1 MKTMIFVPPGGYFA
15 ERWSKGPI
23 MPPLGI
29 IYIATVLKQNGVDV
43 ELVPAELYQ
52 MSWKDIARKIETE
65 KPDIVGVTSTTEN
78 RFQAFKLLK
87 IAKKARPQ
95 VWTVFGGP
103 HASMAARDTLTHLPF
118 VDIVVRNEGE
128 ITTLELVR
136 ALEGSHPY
144 KNLEKVLGISFR
156 AEDGRVIEN
165 PRRPYIKPLDLLP
178 IPDRELIHFRKYNF
192 SMEIPGKGMVPALNM
207 MTSRGCPFNCN
218 FCATPVNWGRAVRMH
233 SVERVI
239 QEIEQGMKDYG
250 IKAVWFYDD
259 TFDANPKRLEKL
271 CDIFIERKYGINWYA
286 EVRVDI
292 LTKPLLEKMVRS
304 GLYYLSFG
312 VEAGSERVRK
322 EIIRKNVDIEQV
334 RRTIKWAKELG
345 ITPNPFFIF
354 SHPTETWEEAQET
367 IRLIEE
373 FSSDCDISVSILH
386 VYPGTDLEKTAK
398 KLGILPEDFTWTR
411 RRDPRIITLPA
422 AQGDV
427 PLFKHL
433 LSWAQIS
440 ELVFRWNLAQKKV
453 SVWRKAIQAIKNIR
467 TWKDIP
473 RYAVMF
479 YVYVKLKVKKAL
491 GKI

>member
-1 MKTMIFVPPGGYFA
+1 MKVMIFVPPGGYFA
-15 ERWSKGPI
+15 ERWSKGPF

-29 IYIATVLKQNGVDV
+29 IYIGTVLKNHGVDV
-43 ELVPAELYQ
+43 ELVPAELYNL
-52 MSWKDIARKIETE
+52 SWREIARKIETE
-65 KPDIVGVTSTTEN
+65 KPDVVGVTSTTEN

-95 VWTVFGGP
+95 AWTVFGGP
-103 HASMAARDTLTHLPF
+103 HASMAARDTLQHLPY

-128 ITTLELVR
+128 ITTLEMVQ
-136 ALEGSHPY
+136 ALQASDPY

-156 AEDGRVIEN
+156 TPDGRIVEN
-165 PRRPYIKPLDLLP
+165 PKRPYIKPLDLLP
-178 IPDRELIHFRKYNF
+178 IPDRELIHFRDYGF
-192 SMEIPGKGMVPALNM
+192 SMEIPGKGRVPALNM

-239 QEIEQGMKDYG
+239 QEIELGMKEYG

-271 CDIFIERKYGINWYA
+271 CDIFIERKYNINWYA

-354 SHPTETWEEAQET
+354 SHPTETWEEAQQT

-373 FSSDCDISVSILH
+373 FSEDCDISVSILH
-386 VYPGTDLEKTAK
+386 IYPGTDLEKTARE
-398 KLGILPEDFTWTR
+398 LGVLPQDFTWTR
-411 RRDPRIITLPA
+411 KRDPRIITLPA

-440 ELVFRWNLAQKKV
+440 ELVFRWNLAQRKV
-453 SVWRKAIQAIKNIR
+453 SVWRKALQALKNLR
-467 TWKDIP
+467 SWKDIP
-473 RYAVMF
+473 RYFIML
-479 YVYVKLKVKKAL
+479 YVYLKLKIKKTL
-491 GKI
+491 GRL

>member
-1 MKTMIFVPPGGYFA
+1 MKVMIFVPPGGYFA

-52 MSWKDIARKIETE
+52 MSWKEIARKIETE

-128 ITTLELVR
+128 ITTLELVK
-136 ALEGSHPY
+136 ALEGSDPY

-156 AEDGRVIEN
+156 TEDGRVIEN

-178 IPDRELIHFRKYNF
+178 IPDRELIHFREYNF

-239 QEIEQGMKDYG
+239 QEIEQGIKDYG

-386 VYPGTDLEKTAK
+386 IYPGTDLEKTAK
-398 KLGILPEDFTWTR
+398 ELGVLPEDFTWTR
-411 RRDPRIITLPA
+411 KRDPRIITLPA

-479 YVYVKLKVKKAL
+479 YIYVKLKVKKAL
-491 GKI
+491 GEI

>member
-1 MKTMIFVPPGGYFA
+1 
-15 ERWSKGPI
+15 
-23 MPPLGI
+23 
-29 IYIATVLKQNGVDV
+29 
-43 ELVPAELYQ
+43 
-52 MSWKDIARKIETE
+52 
-65 KPDIVGVTSTTEN
+65 
-78 RFQAFKLLK
+78 
-87 IAKKARPQ
+87 
-95 VWTVFGGP
+95 
-103 HASMAARDTLTHLPF
+103 
-118 VDIVVRNEGE
+118 
-128 ITTLELVR
+128 
-136 ALEGSHPY
+136 
-144 KNLEKVLGISFR
+144 
-156 AEDGRVIEN
+156 
-165 PRRPYIKPLDLLP
+165 
-178 IPDRELIHFRKYNF
+178 
-192 SMEIPGKGMVPALNM
+192 
-207 MTSRGCPFNCN
+207 
-218 FCATPVNWGRAVRMH
+218 
-233 SVERVI
+233 
-239 QEIEQGMKDYG
+239 
-250 IKAVWFYDD
+250 
-259 TFDANPKRLEKL
+259 
-271 CDIFIERKYGINWYA
+271 
-286 EVRVDI
+286 
-292 LTKPLLEKMVRS
+292 MVRS

>member
-1 MKTMIFVPPGGYFA
+1 MKVMIFVPPGGYFA
-15 ERWSKGPI
+15 ERWSRGPI

-29 IYIATVLKQNGVDV
+29 IYIGTVLKQNGVGV

-52 MSWKDIARKIETE
+52 MSWKEIARKIESE

-78 RFQAFKLLK
+78 RFQAFKLLR

-128 ITTLELVR
+128 ITALELVK
-136 ALEGSHPY
+136 ALENHDPY

-165 PRRPYIKPLDLLP
+165 PRRPYIKPLDILP
-178 IPDRELIHFRKYNF
+178 IPDRELIHFREYNF

-233 SVERVI
+233 SVDRVI

-367 IRLIEE
+367 INLIEE
-373 FSSDCDISVSILH
+373 FSRDCDISVSILH
-386 VYPGTDLEKTAK
+386 IYPGTDLEKTARE
-398 KLGILPEDFTWTR
+398 LGVLPEDFTWTR

-453 SVWRKAIQAIKNIR
+453 SVWRKALQAIKNIR

-473 RYAVMF
+473 RYTVMF
-479 YVYVKLKVKKAL
+479 YVYVKLNIKKAL
-491 GKI
+491 GKL

>member
-1 MKTMIFVPPGGYFA
+1 MKFMIFVPPGGYFA
-15 ERWSKGPI
+15 ERWSKGSF

-29 IYIATVLKQNGVDV
+29 IYIATFLKQNGVEV
-43 ELVPAELYQ
+43 ELVPAELLN
-52 MSWKDIARKIETE
+52 MSWREIARKIETE

-87 IAKKARPQ
+87 VAKKARPQ

-103 HASMAARDTLTHLPF
+103 HASMAARDTLEHIPYI
-118 VDIVVRNEGE
+118 DIVSRNEGE
-128 ITTLELVR
+128 ITSLEMVR
-136 ALEGSHPY
+136 ALETSDPY
-144 KNLEKVLGISFR
+144 SNLRKVLGISFR
-156 AEDGRVIEN
+156 DSDGAIIEN

-178 IPDRELIHFRKYNF
+178 IPDRDLIQFKKYNF
-192 SMEIPGKGMVPALNM
+192 SIEVPGKGKVPALNM

-233 SVERVI
+233 SIERVI
-239 QEIEQGMKDYG
+239 EEIELGMKKYN

-271 CDIFIERKYGINWYA
+271 CDIFIERKYNINWYA

-322 EIIRKNVDIEQV
+322 EIIRKNVDLEQV
-334 RRTIKWAKELG
+334 RNAIKWANELG

-367 IRLIEE
+367 IKLIEE
-373 FSSDCDISVSILH
+373 FSPHSDISVSILH
-386 VYPGTDLEKTAK
+386 VYPGTDLEKTAIE
-398 KLGILPEDFTWTR
+398 LGVIPENFTWTR
-411 RRDPRIITLPA
+411 KRDSRIITLPA

-440 ELVFRWNLAQKKV
+440 ELIFRWNLAQKKV
-453 SVWRKAIQAIKNIR
+453 SIWRKALLAIKNIR
-467 TWKDIP
+467 SWKDIP

-479 YVYVKLKVKKAL
+479 FVYLKLKIRKAL
-491 GKI
+491 GWT